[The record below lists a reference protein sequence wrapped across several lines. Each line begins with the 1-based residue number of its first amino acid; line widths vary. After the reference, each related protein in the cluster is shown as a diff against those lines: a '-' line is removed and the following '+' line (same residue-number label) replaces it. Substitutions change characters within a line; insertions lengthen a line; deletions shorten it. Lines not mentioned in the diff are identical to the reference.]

1 MWLYELYKRPETETK
16 LQAANKDSPGTP
28 TQPAPL
34 DMSTPGKAL
43 SFSASAAA
51 WTPTPVAAPPPPLD
65 ATKTPQE
72 ATDGSG
78 GVLAT
83 PGMGLESSVDHSAVY
98 DEFMSYGY
106 DEDFDPMGA
115 PHGRD
120 LSGAYSPMY
129 DGGDGGGV
137 GGEVMGNP
145 HTPANPVYP
154 MGPEASAASWL
165 AFHEGTSVE
174 DRRYSPAF
182 LLQFQHSHRAKPEG
196 LDLPEHLDLA
206 QVGGG
211 AQGAQGMG
219 MGIGMGMGMGAGMG
233 LGMEGSGGRHM
244 GGGGGGGEYG
254 EYGAMMKSRGGR
266 RSLAASFASRSH
278 FAMDLV
284 MPAVVE
290 KTQYSVSFLLQF
302 QDKCKERPKG
312 LADALQVM
320 SGRGERGEEGE
331 EERRGPVPWCVAV
344 CVGLVCERCACEV
357 VNEMLL
363 CVY

>member
-1 MWLYELYKRPETETK
+1 MLRDLRVRHPCD
-16 LQAANKDSPGTP
+16 QAEERIRISGHPL

-34 DMSTPGKAL
+34 HMESTPGKAL

-65 ATKTPQE
+65 ATPTPQE
-72 ATDGSG
+72 ATGGSG

-106 DEDFDPMGA
+106 EDDFDPMGA
-115 PHGRD
+115 PHGHD
-120 LSGAYSPMY
+120 LSGVYSPMY
-129 DGGDGGGV
+129 DGGDGGGG
-137 GGEVMGNP
+137 GGEAMGGP

-182 LLQFQHSHRAKPEG
+182 LLQFQNTHRAKPEG

-211 AQGAQGMG
+211 AQGMG
-219 MGIGMGMGMGAGMG
+219 MGTGMGAGMG
-233 LGMEGSGGRHM
+233 MGMSMEGSGGRHM

-312 LADALQVM
+312 LADALQVWG
-320 SGRGERGEEGE
+320 GRETKRGE
-331 EERRGPVPWCVAV
+331 EERRGPVPWCVAM
-344 CVGLVCERCACEV
+344 CVGNARYGGKKRRGEERTSAVVCCNVCW
-357 VNEMLL
+357 
-363 CVY
+363 

>member
-1 MWLYELYKRPETETK
+1 ME
-16 LQAANKDSPGTP
+16 
-28 TQPAPL
+28 
-34 DMSTPGKAL
+34 STPGKAL

-65 ATKTPQE
+65 ATPTPQE
-72 ATDGSG
+72 DTGGSG

-106 DEDFDPMGA
+106 EDDFDQMGA
-115 PHGRD
+115 PHGHD
-120 LSGAYSPMY
+120 LSGLYSPMY
-129 DGGDGGGV
+129 DGGDGGGG
-137 GGEVMGNP
+137 GGEAMGGP

-182 LLQFQHSHRAKPEG
+182 LLQFQNTHRAKPEG

-211 AQGAQGMG
+211 AQGM
-219 MGIGMGMGMGAGMG
+219 GMGMGMGAGMG
-233 LGMEGSGGRHM
+233 MGMEGSGGRHM

-312 LADALQVM
+312 LADALQVWG
-320 SGRGERGEEGE
+320 GRETKRGE
-331 EERRGPVPWCVAV
+331 EERTSAV
-344 CVGLVCERCACEV
+344 VCCNVCW
-357 VNEMLL
+357 
-363 CVY
+363 